1 MVPPSGAPAR
11 RRAALSVARLPRQS
25 WFPAGRDDIVARR
38 VQLADGLT
46 LRVLEAGPAS
56 GPPVLLVH
64 GWAVSA
70 YLWRHNIAAL
80 AAGGFRVYAPDL
92 PGHGLSDAPSGRGS
106 YTVGAMTERVVLL
119 LDALGVQRAQ
129 VVAQSMGGRIALELA
144 RRHGARVERLAFFG
158 PVGFGELPPAR
169 AFAPFLP
176 PISGALLSFLIP
188 RRLVKVIQ
196 RRVYGKLG
204 WFTERDIDEYWAP
217 TQFPDVVRAQFEMLR
232 EFDWAPL
239 DAAALSSFRH
249 PTLVVFGTCDSTV
262 RPVHAER
269 LVAAMPAGRLEWI
282 EGGGHVLMEEV
293 PDRVNAMLLEFL
305 SA

>member
-1 MVPPSGAPAR
+1 MR
-11 RRAALSVARLPRQS
+11 
-25 WFPAGRDDIVARR
+25 
-38 VQLADGLT
+38 LADGLT
-46 LRVLEAGPAS
+46 LRVLEAGPSS
-56 GPPVLLVH
+56 GRPVLLLH
-64 GWAVSA
+64 GWAISA

-80 AAGGFRVYAPDL
+80 AARGFRVYAPDL
-92 PGHGLSDAPSGRGS
+92 PGHGLSDAPTTRGS
-106 YTVGAMTERVVLL
+106 YTLGAMTGRVALL
-119 LDALGVQRAQ
+119 LDALGVERAP

-158 PVGFGELPPAR
+158 PVGFGDIPPAR

-176 PISGALLSFLIP
+176 SLSGALLSLLIP
-188 RRLVKVIQ
+188 RRLVKVVQ

-239 DAAALSSFRH
+239 DAEELSSLLH
-249 PTLVVFGTCDSTV
+249 PTLVVFGTRDRTV

-269 LVAAMPAGRLEWI
+269 LVAAMPAARLEWI
-282 EGGGHVLMEEV
+282 EGGGHVLMEEA

-305 SA
+305 LA